1 MIRDHVTRCTRRTFL
16 AGLVGTAGAVLSAQA
31 QPAESPRIVTAS
43 RRLDDEN
50 HVFITSARHGRYL
63 AKIVTARE
71 ITGKTFATT
80 TEILDATGAFVC
92 LNGSFFEDDGSPSG
106 LFVTDHRCANTVIY
120 GKGDGILYV
129 DKDRQLKMISKYH
142 FSEHRDRMVDALQIN
157 IFSEENMKLYE
168 DNEHKRRVPRN
179 LIGLSPDGIVDVI
192 YKDTNFTLGDRYM
205 RGVHG
210 CTVVGALDGG
220 SSASAVDRLGRSS
233 YSESQKDRPEAAV
246 ANFIL
251 LYER

>member
-1 MIRDHVTRCTRRTFL
+1 M
-16 AGLVGTAGAVLSAQA
+16 AGLLGAAGAVLSGEALAVQG
-31 QPAESPRIVTAS
+31 PRIVTLS
-43 RRLDDEN
+43 RRLDDRN
-50 HVFITSARHGRYL
+50 HVFITSAKHGRYL

-71 ITGKTFATT
+71 ITGKIFATT

-106 LFVTDHRCANTVIY
+106 LFVTDRRYGNSVIY

-129 DKDRQLKMISKYH
+129 DKDRQLNMISKYH
-142 FSEHRDRMVDALQIN
+142 LSEHRDRIVDALQVN
-157 IFSEENMKLYE
+157 IFTEEGLKLYQ
-168 DNEHKRRVPRN
+168 DKEHRRRVPRN
-179 LIGLSPDGIVDVI
+179 LIGLSPEGIVDVI

-220 SSASAVDRLGRSS
+220 GSASAVDRLGRSS
-233 YSESQKDRPEAAV
+233 YSENQKDRPEAPV

-251 LYER
+251 LFER